1 MNDETRPLAD
11 RPSAMKAAAESFG
24 AMWRDV
30 SVAWRSLW
38 RRPGFM
44 VAAVATLA
52 MGIGANA
59 ALFSAVDAVL
69 LRPLPFKHPEGLVS
83 LSGNSLGSSLG
94 EYVQIRNLSRS
105 LAQLGCSIGSS
116 VTLTGRGQPEAL
128 DAASVSVNLF
138 SLLGVSPAVGRAFAR
153 GEDTPGN
160 DRVVILSDGLWADRF
175 ARDPRIIGHALTVD
189 GVARTVVGI
198 MPPGFQYPSAGTR
211 IWMPIA
217 LDVSNQGALWGNG
230 GYRFIGRLAPGA
242 TAAQAQSELRRV
254 ALQVR
259 HVNPVWD
266 PGPAYGKDAQ
276 VISLRQGMVDAARPM
291 LLILFGVV
299 SFVLL
304 IACANVTNLQLVRAT
319 SRETELA
326 VRAAL
331 GADRRRLVRLL
342 LVESLLLA
350 ALGGVTGL
358 LIAWWSEPAL
368 VALLPAGTP
377 RVSEVAIDVR
387 VLGYAACLVLV
398 TGLAFGLLPAL
409 RATGLHLQTRLQS
422 GGRASS
428 QRAGHQRV
436 TGLLVAGEIALAVML
451 VSAAGVLTRSFDQL
465 RRVDPGFR
473 GDGVVAAVVY
483 PPERRYADSAR
494 VIAFYSAVLDR
505 VAALPGVQDA
515 AATSHLPLGD
525 ANYGIALRI
534 EGQAEDL
541 RHTLPSADHYQ
552 VVTPGY
558 LRTMGIRLLHGRG
571 LTDMDRAGAPGV
583 VVVSA
588 SMAAHFWP
596 GQDPLGKRVG
606 YPYPSDWLTI
616 VGVVADIKQDSLNGM
631 GEMTLYRPFLQAPA
645 TSMTIVARAAD
656 PDAVARPLQSAVWAV
671 DRDVPLGDVRTFG
684 AVVSRALA
692 IHRFAMLLVAGFAAL
707 ALALGACGIYGVVSY
722 AVSQHTRDIGIRI
735 ALGASPRGALRS
747 VLAPGAAFAAT
758 GLASGLFGA
767 AVIGRVLTRYLYGVS
782 PTDPLT
788 LSLVVIVLA
797 TVAALATYIPAR
809 RATRISPATAL
820 RGE

>member
-1 MNDETRPLAD
+1 MNETRRHAE
-11 RPSAMKAAAESFG
+11 RPSAMKAAAETLD
-24 AMWRDV
+24 AIRRDV

-38 RRPGFM
+38 RRPGFII
-44 VAAVATLA
+44 AAVVTLA

-69 LRPLPFKHPEGLVS
+69 LRPLPFGHPDGLVS
-83 LSGNSLGSSLG
+83 VSVTGELGNSLGEYIQIQRLTRSFAELG
-94 EYVQIRNLSRS
+94 FSKDL
-105 LAQLGCSIGSS
+105 S
-116 VTLTGRGQPEAL
+116 VTLTGRGQPAEL
-128 DAASVSVNLF
+128 NAASVSVNLF
-138 SLLGVSPAVGRAFAR
+138 SLLGVSPASGRAFAR

-160 DRVVILSDGLWADRF
+160 DRLVILSDGLWADRF
-175 ARDPRIIGHALTVD
+175 GRDPRIIGQALTVD

-198 MPPGFQYPSAGTR
+198 MPPGFRYPAASGR
-211 IWMPIA
+211 IWIPQA
-217 LDVSNQGALWGNG
+217 VDAGNQGALWGNA
-230 GYRFIGRLAPGA
+230 GYRLIGRLARGA

-254 ALQVR
+254 AQQLR
-259 HVNPVWD
+259 HLNPIWV
-266 PGPAYGKDAQ
+266 PGPQYGTAAQ
-276 VISLRQGMVDAARPM
+276 VVSLQQGMVDAARPM

-304 IACANVTNLQLVRAT
+304 IACANVTNLLLVRAT

-350 ALGGVTGL
+350 ALGGVIGL
-358 LIAWWSEPAL
+358 FVAWWTEPAL
-368 VALLPAGTP
+368 VALFPAGTP
-377 RVSEVAIDVR
+377 RASEVAINVR
-387 VLGYAACLVLV
+387 VLGYAACLILV

-409 RATGLHLQTRLQS
+409 RATGPHLQTRLQS

-428 QRAGHQRV
+428 QRVSHQRV
-436 TGLLVAGEIALAVML
+436 TGMLVAGEIALAVML
-451 VSAAGVLTRSFDQL
+451 VSAAGVLTRSFDGL

-473 GDGVVAAVVY
+473 GDGLVSAVVY
-483 PPERRYADSAR
+483 LPERTYADSGR
-494 VIAFYSAVLDR
+494 VIAFYSSVLDR

-515 AATSHLPLGD
+515 AATSHLPLGE
-525 ANYGIALRI
+525 ASYGMALRI
-534 EGQAEDL
+534 EGQAEDVT
-541 RHTLPSADHYQ
+541 HALPSVDHYE
-552 VVTPGY
+552 VITPGY
-558 LRTMGIRLLHGRG
+558 LRTMGIRLLNGRG
-571 LTDMDRAGAPGV
+571 FTGVDRAGAPGV
-583 VVVSA
+583 AVVSA

-606 YPYPSDWLTI
+606 YPWPSDWITV
-616 VGVVADIKQDSLNGM
+616 VGVVADVKQDSLSGT
-631 GEMTLYRPFLQAPA
+631 GEMALYRPFLQRPA
-645 TSMTIVARAAD
+645 TTMTIVARAPD
-656 PDAVARPLQSAVWAV
+656 PDAVARPLQSAVWAA
-671 DRDVPLGDVRTFG
+671 DPDVPLGDVRTFG

-692 IHRFAMLLVAGFAAL
+692 THRFAMLLVAGFAFL

-735 ALGASPRGALRS
+735 ALGASPRGALRA
-747 VLAPGAAFAAT
+747 VLASGASFAAT
-758 GLASGLFGA
+758 GLATGLLGA
-767 AVIGRVLTRYLYGVS
+767 AVLGRVLTRYLYGVS

-797 TVAALATYIPAR
+797 IVAALATYIPAR
-809 RATRISPATAL
+809 RATRISPAMAL